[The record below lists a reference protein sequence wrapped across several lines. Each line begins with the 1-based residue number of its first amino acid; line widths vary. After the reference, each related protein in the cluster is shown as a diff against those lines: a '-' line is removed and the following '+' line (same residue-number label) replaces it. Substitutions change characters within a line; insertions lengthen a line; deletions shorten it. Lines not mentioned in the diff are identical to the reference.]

1 MYICKIYSFRIL
13 IIISFLIIK
22 DTCIHSFDSFW
33 FFRKV
38 SSYSVLINFFN
49 GWFISKLD
57 NTKHLVVSYI
67 LFLQM
72 KTYKLVQEWKK
83 VPRLI
88 GISGGMSTSEVHTMC
103 TISWYSSRTMNSI
116 ISNQTIVVMK
126 IMKVRETYI
135 NSPFHPLWSW
145 KKIDVDITNKL

>member
-1 MYICKIYSFRIL
+1 MFIWKIYSFRIL
-13 IIISFLIIK
+13 IIISFLIFK

-33 FFRKV
+33 FFREV
-38 SSYSVLINFFN
+38 YSYSVLINQWIRQHN
-49 GWFISKLD
+49 
-57 NTKHLVVSYI
+57 NTKHLVVAYI

-88 GISGGMSTSEVHTMC
+88 GIPGGMSTSEVHTMC

-116 ISNQTIVVMK
+116 ISNQTRVFMK

-135 NSPFHPLWSW
+135 NSPSHLLWSW
-145 KKIDVDITNKL
+145 KKLTSIILTQSKF